1 MNGYLKSRIM
11 KKVDDVLKMNR
22 SYTVLISLI
31 VALGGFLLGFD
42 SAVISGAVKGITT
55 YFEMTD
61 AMLGFAVGCVVFG
74 AMAGNLMAGPLAE
87 KYGRKKILIIVAAL
101 FTISA
106 TWSALATGYTE
117 FIIAR
122 IIGGIGI
129 GGAILIAPIY
139 IAEVA
144 PPKLRGSLVSFN
156 QLNIVIGIS
165 VAYFSNYFLV
175 NMGDESWRWMLGVE
189 AIPALIYFLSLF
201 TVPRSPR
208 WLIQKFNK
216 VEGAHKTLSKIGGE
230 AYAELTIA
238 EIQRGIAK
246 KEIKGKVSDLL
257 QNKYATIMIIALG
270 IAFFQQITGINAIF
284 YYAPTIF
291 EQAGGSTDSSFLQA
305 IVVGLTNLV
314 FTLVAIWLIDKLGR
328 KPLLLIGTTCMTI
341 ALLMATLAFN
351 NATYDINDAT
361 LGKIGT
367 PEIKTALTDLKGKS
381 FESQTALFEEVK
393 TKLNTEQFLNFKRNE
408 ITNTIKINA
417 TLVLIAI
424 LLYVASFA
432 ISLGPVMWALISEIF
447 PSKIKGIAISVV
459 GFFNSLVSFM
469 VTQVFPWELSNLGP
483 TATFALYAL
492 FSFLAIFFVY
502 KFVIETKGKT
512 LEEIEHELVRN

>member
-1 MNGYLKSRIM
+1 M
-11 KKVDDVLKMNR
+11 KEQDQAVKMNR
-22 SYTVLISLI
+22 SYTVFISLI

-42 SAVISGAVKGITT
+42 SAVISGAVKGITL

-61 AMLGFAVGCVVFG
+61 AMLGFAVGCVIFG
-74 AMAGNLMAGPLAE
+74 AMAGNLLAGPLAD
-87 KYGRKKILIIVAAL
+87 KFGRKKVLIIVAAL

-139 IAEVA
+139 IAEIA

-175 NMGDESWRWMLGVE
+175 NHGEESWRWMLGVE

-208 WLIQKFNK
+208 WLILKLSK
-216 VEGAHKTLSKIGGE
+216 VKLARKTLHKIGGE
-230 AYAELTIA
+230 AYAEITVA
-238 EIQRGIAK
+238 EIQRGLDK
-246 KEIKGKVSDLL
+246 KEEKGKFSDIFKS
-257 QNKYATIMIIALG
+257 KYATIMIIALG

-314 FTLVAIWLIDKLGR
+314 FTLVAIWLIDRLGR
-328 KPLLLIGTTCMTI
+328 KPLLLIGTTFMTI
-341 ALLMATLAFN
+341 ALVMASFAFY
-351 NATYDINDAT
+351 NATYDFNETT
-361 LGKIGT
+361 LGKVSDT
-367 PEIKTALTDLKGKS
+367 EIKTALIPLKGQS
-381 FESQTALFEEVK
+381 FNSQNVLFEEVK
-393 TKLNTEQFLNFKRNE
+393 SSLNEEQFLNFKRNE
-408 ITNTIKINA
+408 ITNFVQINA

-424 LLYVASFA
+424 LLYVAAFA
-432 ISLGPVMWALISEIF
+432 ISLGPVMWTLISEVF
-447 PSKIKGIAISVV
+447 PNKIKGIAISIV
-459 GFFNSLVSFM
+459 GFFNSLISFS

-483 TATFALYAL
+483 TVTFAIYAL
-492 FSFLAIFFVY
+492 LSLCAIFFVS

-512 LEEIEHELVRN
+512 LEEIEELLIRS

>member
-1 MNGYLKSRIM
+1 MQQQPTEIELNK
-11 KKVDDVLKMNR
+11 

-61 AMLGFAVGCVVFG
+61 AMLGFAVGCVIFG
-74 AMAGNLMAGPLAE
+74 AMAGNLLAGPMADRF
-87 KYGRKKILIIVAAL
+87 GRKQVLIIVAAL
-101 FTISA
+101 FAVSA

-122 IIGGIGI
+122 IIGGVGI

-139 IAEVA
+139 IAEIA

-175 NMGDESWRWMLGVE
+175 NYGDESWRWMLGVE
-189 AIPALIYFLSLF
+189 AIPAVIYFLSLF

-208 WLIQKFNK
+208 WLVQKLNK
-216 VEGAHKTLSKIGGE
+216 VKVAQKVLQKIGGE
-230 AYAELTIA
+230 EYAEVTLA
-238 EIQRGIAK
+238 EIQRGVEK
-246 KEIKGKVSDLL
+246 KEEKGKLSDLFK
-257 QNKYATIMIIALG
+257 NRYATIMIIALG

-305 IVVGLTNLV
+305 IVVGLTNLI
-314 FTLVAIWLIDKLGR
+314 FTIVAIWLIDRLGR
-328 KPLLLIGTTCMTI
+328 KPLLLIGTGFMTI
-341 ALLMATLAFN
+341 ALLMATMAFN
-351 NATYDINDAT
+351 NATYNFNDET
-361 LGKIGT
+361 LKKVTTVQMQEILSDFEGKTFDSQSELFEGI
-367 PEIKTALTDLKGKS
+367 KGK
-381 FESQTALFEEVK
+381 F
-393 TKLNTEQFLNFKRNE
+393 NNDQFLDFKRNQ
-408 ITNTIKINA
+408 ITNFIDIDA

-424 LLYVASFA
+424 LMYVAAFA
-432 ISLGPVMWALISEIF
+432 ISLGPVMWTLISEVF

-459 GFFNSLVSFM
+459 GFFNSLVSFS
-469 VTQVFPWELSNLGP
+469 VTQVFPWELTNLGP
-483 TATFALYAL
+483 TLTFAIYAAL
-492 FSFLAIFFVY
+492 SLLAVLFVY
-502 KFVIETKGKT
+502 RYVIETKGKT
-512 LEEIEHELVRN
+512 LEQVEELLIRT

>member
-1 MNGYLKSRIM
+1 MEPTSSSTKLNK
-11 KKVDDVLKMNR
+11 

-42 SAVISGAVKGITT
+42 SAVISGAVKGITI
-55 YFEMTD
+55 YFDMTD
-61 AMLGFAVGCVVFG
+61 AMLGFAVGCVIFG
-74 AMAGNLMAGPLAE
+74 AMAGNLLAGPMAE
-87 KYGRKKILIIVAAL
+87 RFGRKSVLIVVAAL

-106 TWSALATGYTE
+106 SWSALATGYVE
-117 FIIAR
+117 FITAR

-139 IAEVA
+139 IAEIA

-175 NMGDESWRWMLGVE
+175 NIEGESWRWMLGVE
-189 AIPALIYFLSLF
+189 AIPAFIYFLSLF
-201 TVPRSPR
+201 TVPKSPR
-208 WLIQKFNK
+208 WLIQKHNK
-216 VEGAHKTLSKIGGE
+216 VEAATAILSKIGGD
-230 AYAELTIA
+230 AYADTTVQDILTKGG
-238 EIQRGIAK
+238 ETKAK
-246 KEIKGKVSDLL
+246 SKLSDIFQGKYS
-257 QNKYATIMIIALG
+257 TIMIIAFG

-341 ALLMATLAFN
+341 ALAMATYAFN
-351 NATYDINDAT
+351 AATYDFNEDTLAKINNEESRV
-361 LGKIGT
+361 L
-367 PEIKTALTDLKGKS
+367 LQDLNGRS
-381 FESQTALFEEVK
+381 FDSQTALFEEIQP
-393 TKLNTEQFLNFKRNE
+393 KLSTDQFLDFKRNQ
-408 ITNTIKINA
+408 ITNFIQINA

-432 ISLGPVMWALISEIF
+432 ISLGPVMWTLFSEVF
-447 PSKIKGIAISVV
+447 PTKIKGIAISAV
-459 GFFNSLVSFM
+459 GFFNSLVSFS
-469 VTQVFPWELSNLGP
+469 VTQVFPWELTNLGP
-483 TATFALYAL
+483 TMTFAIYAL
-492 FSFLAIFFVY
+492 LSLLAVFFV
-502 KFVIETKGKT
+502 KRFVIETKGKT
-512 LEEIEHELVRN
+512 LEEVQELLIRNE

>member
-1 MNGYLKSRIM
+1 MNT
-11 KKVDDVLKMNR
+11 

-42 SAVISGAVKGITT
+42 SAVISGAVRGITV
-55 YFEMTD
+55 YFEMTEW
-61 AMLGFAVGCVVFG
+61 MLGFAVGCVVFG
-74 AMAGNLMAGPLAE
+74 AMAGNLLAGPLSDRF
-87 KYGRKKILIIVAAL
+87 GRKRVLIVVAAL

-129 GGAILIAPIY
+129 GGAILIAPVY
-139 IAEVA
+139 IAEIA
-144 PPKLRGSLVSFN
+144 PPRLRGSLVSFN

-175 NMGDESWRWMLGVE
+175 NTGGESWRWMLGVE
-189 AIPALIYFLSLF
+189 AIPALIYFLALF
-201 TVPRSPR
+201 TVPKSPR
-208 WLIQKFNK
+208 WLIQKVNNIPLARK
-216 VEGAHKTLSKIGGE
+216 ILVKIGGE
-230 AYAELTIA
+230 AYADATIE
-238 EIQRGIAK
+238 EIQRGLDK
-246 KEIKGKVSDLL
+246 KEPKGKLSDIL
-257 QNKYATIMIIALG
+257 QSKYATIMIIALG

-328 KPLLLIGTTCMTI
+328 KPLLLIGTTFMTI

-351 NATYDINDAT
+351 NATYTFNGTT
-361 LGKIGT
+361 LSKVGDTEIRAALSDLEGT
-367 PEIKTALTDLKGKS
+367 SYGGQSE
-381 FESQTALFEEVK
+381 LFSAVEDR
-393 TKLNTEQFLNFKRNE
+393 LDPDQFLAFRRNE
-408 ITNTIKINA
+408 ITNFIDINA

-432 ISLGPVMWALISEIF
+432 ISLGPVMWTLISEIF

-459 GFFNSLVSFM
+459 GFFNSLVSFS

-483 TATFALYAL
+483 TMTFLIYAILSFCAIL
-492 FSFLAIFFVY
+492 FV
-502 KFVIETKGKT
+502 KRFVIETKGRT
-512 LEEIEHELVRN
+512 LEEVEELLIRD

>member
-1 MNGYLKSRIM
+1 MKTNNAQVQMNK
-11 KKVDDVLKMNR
+11 
-22 SYTVLISLI
+22 SYTILISLI

-42 SAVISGAVKGITT
+42 SAVISGAIRGITI

-61 AMLGFAVGCVVFG
+61 AMLGFSVGCVVFG
-74 AMAGNLMAGPLAE
+74 AMAGNLLAGPLAD
-87 KYGRKKILIIVAAL
+87 KFGRKKVLIMVAAL

-106 TWSALATGYTE
+106 TWSAFATTYNE

-139 IAEVA
+139 IAEIA
-144 PPKLRGSLVSFN
+144 PSKLRGSLVSFN

-175 NMGDESWRWMLGVE
+175 NMEGESWRWMLGVE
-189 AIPALIYFLSLF
+189 AIPALIYFLALF

-208 WLIQKFNK
+208 WLIQRLNK
-216 VEGAHKTLSKIGGE
+216 VELAQKILIKIGGE
-230 AYAELTIA
+230 RYAEATIV
-238 EIQRGIAK
+238 EIQKGIDK
-246 KEIKGKVSDLL
+246 KGPKGKLSDIFK
-257 QNKYATIMIIALG
+257 NKYSGVMVIALG
-270 IAFFQQITGINAIF
+270 IAFFQQITGINAVF

-305 IVVGLTNLV
+305 IVVGLTNLI
-314 FTLVAIWLIDKLGR
+314 FTLVAIWLIDRLGR
-328 KPLLLIGTTCMTI
+328 KPLLLIGSTFMTI
-341 ALLMATLAFN
+341 ALLMAAFAFY
-351 NATYDINDAT
+351 NATYDFNDET
-361 LGKIGT
+361 IQKVT
-367 PEIKTALTDLKGKS
+367 
-381 FESQTALFEEVK
+381 
-393 TKLNTEQFLNFKRNE
+393 NTEIRAELSDLNGQSFDSQSKLFSAVEAKLDANKFLDFKRNE
-408 ITNTIKINA
+408 ITNFIQINA

-447 PSKIKGIAISVV
+447 PTRIKGIAISVV
-459 GFFNSLVSFM
+459 GFFNSLISFS

-483 TATFALYAL
+483 TLTFGIYAAL
-492 FSFLAIFFVY
+492 SFLAILFVY
-502 KFVIETKGKT
+502 KYVIETKGKS
-512 LEEIEHELVRN
+512 LEQVEEMLIKK

>member
-1 MNGYLKSRIM
+1 MENNEPKMQMNK
-11 KKVDDVLKMNR
+11 

-42 SAVISGAVKGITT
+42 SAVISGAVKGITF
-55 YFEMTD
+55 YFEMTEW
-61 AMLGFAVGCVVFG
+61 MLGFSVGCVVFG
-74 AMAGNLMAGPLAE
+74 AMAGNLLAGPMSDRF
-87 KYGRKKILIIVAAL
+87 GRKRILIVVAAL

-106 TWSALATGYTE
+106 SWSALATGYTE

-139 IAEVA
+139 IAEIA

-175 NMGDESWRWMLGVE
+175 NMEGESWRWMLGVE
-189 AIPALIYFLSLF
+189 AIPAFIYFAALW

-208 WLIQKFNK
+208 WLILKLNK
-216 VEGAHKTLSKIGGE
+216 EEAARKIITKIGGE
-230 AYAELTIA
+230 DYAETTIS
-238 EIQRGIAK
+238 EIQRGVAK
-246 KEIKGKVSDLL
+246 KEAKGQLSDLFKS
-257 QNKYATIMIIALG
+257 KYATIMIIALG

-314 FTLVAIWLIDKLGR
+314 FTLVAIWLIDRLGR
-328 KPLLLIGTTCMTI
+328 KPLLLIGTTFMTI
-341 ALLMATLAFN
+341 ALLMATFAFN
-351 NATYDINDAT
+351 NASYDFNENT
-361 LGKIGT
+361 LNKISD
-367 PEIKTALTDLKGKS
+367 PEIKIALADFSGKS
-381 FESQTALFEEVK
+381 FDGQSVLFTEVQ
-393 TKLNTEQFLNFKRNE
+393 TKLNEEQFLNFKRNE
-408 ITNTIKINA
+408 ITNFIQINA

-432 ISLGPVMWALISEIF
+432 ISLGPVMWTLISEIF

-459 GFFNSLVSFM
+459 GFFNSLVSFS
-469 VTQVFPWELSNLGP
+469 VTQIFPWELSNLGP
-483 TATFALYAL
+483 TVTFAIYAL
-492 FSFLAIFFVY
+492 LSFIAILFVY
-502 KFVIETKGKT
+502 KYVIETKGKT
-512 LEEIEHELVRN
+512 LEELEESLIKV

>member
-1 MNGYLKSRIM
+1 METTP
-11 KKVDDVLKMNR
+11 KVKMNK
-22 SYTVLISLI
+22 SYTILISLI

-42 SAVISGAVKGITT
+42 SAVISGAVKGITI
-55 YFEMTD
+55 YFDMTEW
-61 AMLGFAVGCVVFG
+61 MLGFSVGCVVFG
-74 AMAGNLMAGPLAE
+74 AMAGNLVAGPMADRF
-87 KYGRKKILIIVAAL
+87 GRKSVLIVVAAL

-106 TWSALATGYTE
+106 TWSAMATGYAE
-117 FIIAR
+117 FITAR

-139 IAEVA
+139 IAEIA

-175 NMGDESWRWMLGVE
+175 NIEGESWRWMLGVE
-189 AIPALIYFLSLF
+189 AIPAAIYFLSLL
-201 TVPRSPR
+201 TVPKSPR

-216 VEGAHKTLSKIGGE
+216 IDAARKTLMKIGGE
-230 AYAELTIA
+230 EYAEMTIA
-238 EIQRGIAK
+238 EIQRGVDK
-246 KEIKGKVSDLL
+246 KEEKGRLADIFQS
-257 QNKYATIMIIALG
+257 KYATIMIIAFG

-314 FTLVAIWLIDKLGR
+314 FTIVAIWLIDKLGR
-328 KPLLLIGTTCMTI
+328 KPLLLIGTFSMTI
-341 ALLMATLAFN
+341 ALLMATYAFN
-351 NATYDINDAT
+351 QATYDFNSET
-361 LGKIGT
+361 LEKVSNT
-367 PEIKTALTDLKGKS
+367 EIRTALS
-381 FESQTALFEEVK
+381 ALDGNSYSGQAVLFAEVEPILGEE
-393 TKLNTEQFLNFKRNE
+393 LFLDFKRNG
-408 ITNTIKINA
+408 ITNFIQINA
-417 TLVLIAI
+417 NLVLIAI

-432 ISLGPVMWALISEIF
+432 ISLGPVMWTLFSEVF
-447 PSKIKGIAISVV
+447 PSKIKGIAISAV
-459 GFFNSLVSFM
+459 GFFNSLVSFS

-483 TATFALYAL
+483 TMTFAIYAIL
-492 FSFLAIFFVY
+492 SLCAFFFVY

-512 LEEIEHELVRN
+512 LEEVEELLIRN

>member
-1 MNGYLKSRIM
+1 MEQVAPS
-11 KKVDDVLKMNR
+11 VKMNK

-42 SAVISGAVKGITT
+42 SAVISGAVKGITL
-55 YFEMTD
+55 YFDMTD
-61 AMLGFAVGCVVFG
+61 AMLGFAVGCVIFG
-74 AMAGNLMAGPLAE
+74 AMAGNILAGPMAE
-87 KYGRKKILIIVAAL
+87 KFGRKKVLIVVAAL

-106 TWSALATGYTE
+106 SWSALATGYTE
-117 FIIAR
+117 FITAR

-139 IAEVA
+139 IAEIA
-144 PPKLRGSLVSFN
+144 PPSLRGSLVSFN

-175 NMGDESWRWMLGVE
+175 NIEGESWRWMLGVE
-189 AIPALIYFLSLF
+189 AIPAFIYFLSLF
-201 TVPRSPR
+201 TVPKSPR
-208 WLIQKFNK
+208 WLIQKLNEIELARK
-216 VEGAHKTLSKIGGE
+216 ILKKIGGE
-230 AYAELTIA
+230 EYAEITI
-238 EIQRGIAK
+238 E
-246 KEIKGKVSDLL
+246 EIKRSISVQTEKSKISDLF
-257 QNKYATIMIIALG
+257 QRKYSTIMIIAFG

-341 ALLMATLAFN
+341 ALAMATWAFN
-351 NATYDINDAT
+351 AATYDFDDAS
-361 LGKIGT
+361 LAKIGNEET
-367 PEIKTALTDLKGKS
+367 REALQDLKGRS
-381 FESQTALFEEVK
+381 FDSQTALF
-393 TKLNTEQFLNFKRNE
+393 TEIEPMLSSDNFLDFKRNQ
-408 ITNTIKINA
+408 ITNFIQINA

-432 ISLGPVMWALISEIF
+432 ISLGPVMWTLFSEVF
-447 PSKIKGIAISVV
+447 PAKIKGIAISAV
-459 GFFNSLVSFM
+459 GFFNSLISFS

-483 TATFALYAL
+483 TMTFAIYAL
-492 FSFLAIFFVY
+492 LSLLAVFFVKKY
-502 KFVIETKGKT
+502 VIETKGKT
-512 LEEIEHELVRN
+512 LEEVQQVLIRK

>member
-1 MNGYLKSRIM
+1 M
-11 KKVDDVLKMNR
+11 KTPETEVKMNK
-22 SYTVLISLI
+22 SYTIMISLI

-42 SAVISGAVKGITT
+42 SAVISGAVKGITV
-55 YFEMTD
+55 YFEMTEW
-61 AMLGFAVGCVVFG
+61 MLGFAVGCVVFG
-74 AMAGNLMAGPLAE
+74 AMAGNLLAGPMADRF
-87 KYGRKKILIIVAAL
+87 GRKKVLIVVAAL

-122 IIGGIGI
+122 IIGGVGI

-139 IAEVA
+139 IAEIA

-165 VAYFSNYFLV
+165 VAYFSNYFLIDLA
-175 NMGDESWRWMLGVE
+175 GESWRWMLGVE
-189 AIPALIYFLSLF
+189 AIPAAIYFLALW
-201 TVPRSPR
+201 TVPKSPR
-208 WLIQKFNK
+208 WLIQKLNK
-216 VEGAHKTLSKIGGE
+216 VELARKILMKIGGE
-230 AYAELTIA
+230 EYAEVTIN
-238 EIQRGIAK
+238 EIQRGVEK
-246 KEIKGKVSDLL
+246 KEEKGKLADIL
-257 QNKYATIMIIALG
+257 QSKYATIMIIALG
-270 IAFFQQITGINAIF
+270 IAFFQQITGINAVF

-314 FTLVAIWLIDKLGR
+314 FTFVAIWLIDKLGR
-328 KPLLLIGTTCMTI
+328 KPLLLIGTTFMTV
-341 ALLMATLAFN
+341 ALLMATFAFN
-351 NATYDINDAT
+351 NATYDFNEISLAKVSDQEV
-361 LGKIGT
+361 KI
-367 PEIKTALTDLKGKS
+367 ALADLDGNS
-381 FESQTALFEEVK
+381 YNGQGDLFEAVK
-393 TKLNTEQFLNFKRNE
+393 ERLNEDQFLVFKRNE
-408 ITNTIKINA
+408 ITNFININA

-432 ISLGPVMWALISEIF
+432 ISLGPVMWTLMSEIF

-459 GFFNSLVSFM
+459 GFFNSLVSFS

-483 TATFALYAL
+483 TVTFALYAL
-492 FSFLAIFFVY
+492 LSLCAILFVY

-512 LEEIEHELVRN
+512 LEEVEELLIRK